1 MVEQLAE
8 PNTQWAEQR
17 MNNSYGWAAGVRPSG
32 RAAPKCN
39 SATKPVPECVVV
51 VLSVMR
57 PFARHYLIA
66 IWRHDNGLTT
76 SETTSEWRPTSYE
89 RSRKTRR
96 IASEWVQIVSEE
108 YKTCI

>member
-39 SATKPVPECVVV
+39 SIAKALPESVVV
-51 VLSVMR
+51 VLNVMC
-57 PFARHYLIA
+57 PFARRQLIA
-66 IWRHDNGLTT
+66 VWRHEGGLTT
-76 SETTSEWRPTSYE
+76 SETTSEGLPTSYE
-89 RSRKTRR
+89 RPHKT
-96 IASEWVQIVSEE
+96 SELRLNC
-108 YKTCI
+108 YKLCPNSI

>member
-1 MVEQLAE
+1 MVEQFAE
-8 PNTQWAEQR
+8 PSNRWAEQR

-39 SATKPVPECVVV
+39 SIAKALPESVVV
-51 VLSVMR
+51 VLNVMC
-57 PFARHYLIA
+57 PFARRQLIA
-66 IWRHDNGLTT
+66 VWRHEGGLTT